1 MTTAREPASA
11 ERCEELR
18 DALNSARAHLEPP
31 RDSTTPMS
39 VEVPSPG
46 SDPINDDVAAEI
58 ARLEQ
63 ALREA
68 GCEDE
73 D

>member
-1 MTTAREPASA
+1 MTMAPEPATQ

-18 DALNSARAHLEPP
+18 DALNSARARLETP

-39 VEVPSPG
+39 LEVPSPG

-58 ARLEQ
+58 ERLEQ

-68 GCEDE
+68 GCEE
-73 D
+73 